1 MLKDKTRGNNNID
14 KIVIM
19 LQELLRI

>member
-19 LQELLRI
+19 L